1 MRTLLL
7 FLCASFTA
15 PSQST
20 YSLEEYVGTDFAG
33 DGKPALLA
41 PLLQPQGLAGDRDG
55 SILVADAADN
65 RVRRITPDGIIHT
78 VTTDLQAPY
87 GVAVGPNREVYIADL
102 GNRRVR
108 LVTVD
113 GAARTFAS
121 GDLQQPRNVAVDA
134 NGVVYVSDFGADKV
148 YRITP
153 DGAMQP
159 LAAGELKGPAGL
171 AVDSAGAVFIAD
183 SGNNCVRKVMNG
195 QVKTVL
201 TDFGIVTSIAL
212 DRTGRLYV
220 AGGDRIAVVSPNGD
234 VSVINTP
241 ADEVGID
248 ANGRILTV
256 AYKQVRSYF
265 ATVTTILAGSRSGI
279 FAGDGRP
286 PAEWRFHRPEGLA
299 RDAAGNLYIADS
311 GNGRVR
317 KISTEGDLSTVTAL
331 EQAAYFAFDMNNM
344 LYVSDSKAGIVYK
357 SDRSGKLQIF
367 TRGSGAKPFRNPSG
381 LGFDFMGDLFVTD
394 TGNNLIRKV
403 TPDGIVSTVAGGG
416 SSESDG
422 FGLGLALKAP
432 IGLAVAPDGTVWFT
446 EFGKLRKF
454 SRDGRVSTVKDVPLV
469 DPRGLRI
476 EPNGSIL
483 LADAGAHRILQIEPD
498 GRWKVLAEKPL
509 NGPTDILRES
519 DGSILVADTLNSR
532 IRRLVPKTQTEPI
545 KLGSLR
551 ILHAGTGLETPVAPG
566 QVAYVDSDDR
576 LPEKGVQI
584 LFGPNKAEILS
595 VEAHRVTLII
605 PSVTPLGL
613 TEVIVADDIGPLAV
627 ASVEVRAGAPALVG
641 VIRNQDGTANSLD
654 APALRTSVVT
664 LSLTGDGTASE
675 PSIIASIGGIEA
687 EVLSITRQAGQ
698 LKVGLR
704 VPGGFLPSGLLPL
717 NIEVNG
723 VRLIKDTQIAC
734 R

>member
-1 MRTLLL
+1 MRSLLL
-7 FLCASFTA
+7 FLCASFAA
-15 PSQST
+15 PSQTT

-102 GNRRVR
+102 GNRRIR

-121 GDLQQPRNVAVDA
+121 GELQQPRNVAVDA

-171 AVDSAGAVFIAD
+171 AVDASGAVFIAD
-183 SGNNCVRKVMNG
+183 SGNNRVRKVING
-195 QVKTVL
+195 QANTVL
-201 TDFGIVTSIAL
+201 SDFGIVTSIAL

-220 AGGDRIAVVSPNGD
+220 AGGDRIAVVSTNGD
-234 VSVINTP
+234 ISVINTP

-279 FAGDGRP
+279 FAGDGGP
-286 PAEWRFHRPEGLA
+286 PSEWRFHRPEGLA

-317 KISTEGDLSTVTAL
+317 KISTEGELSTVTAV

-357 SDRSGKLQIF
+357 NDRSGKFQIF

-381 LGFDFMGDLFVTD
+381 LGFDFMGDLFVAD

-403 TPDGIVSTVAGGG
+403 TPDGIVSTVAGSG

-432 IGLAVAPDGTVWFT
+432 VGLAVALDGTVWFT
-446 EFGKLRKF
+446 EFGKLRKL
-454 SRDGRVSTVKDVPLV
+454 SRDGRVLHSEGCSFGRS
-469 DPRGLRI
+469 PRITNRTQRQH
-476 EPNGSIL
+476 S
-483 LADAGAHRILQIEPD
+483 AC
-498 GRWKVLAEKPL
+498 GR
-509 NGPTDILRES
+509 
-519 DGSILVADTLNSR
+519 
-532 IRRLVPKTQTEPI
+532 RRAPHSANRTRR
-545 KLGSLR
+545 SL
-551 ILHAGTGLETPVAPG
+551 E
-566 QVAYVDSDDR
+566 
-576 LPEKGVQI
+576 
-584 LFGPNKAEILS
+584 
-595 VEAHRVTLII
+595 
-605 PSVTPLGL
+605 
-613 TEVIVADDIGPLAV
+613 
-627 ASVEVRAGAPALVG
+627 
-641 VIRNQDGTANSLD
+641 
-654 APALRTSVVT
+654 
-664 LSLTGDGTASE
+664 
-675 PSIIASIGGIEA
+675 SIGGEA
-687 EVLSITRQAGQ
+687 FKWSNGHPPRNRWLH
-698 LKVGLR
+698 
-704 VPGGFLPSGLLPL
+704 PGGRYAELTDPQARTQNASRADHIGFASYSSRRNRPGDTGRSRAGGLCRRRRPPSREGRPSSLRP
-717 NIEVNG
+717 E
-723 VRLIKDTQIAC
+723 
-734 R
+734 